1 MKKSELIS
9 LTEFGC
15 HLTIDANKFTCSE
28 VRLMAR
34 QTKNS
39 GGELTI
45 QNIEVF
51 SFCEIKMICE
61 EGRGHIT
68 LANVIC
74 N

>member
-15 HLTIDANKFTCSE
+15 HLTVDANKFTHSE
-28 VRLMAR
+28 LRSMACK
-34 QTKNS
+34 TKSS

-45 QNIEVF
+45 RNIEVF
-51 SFCEIKMICE
+51 SFSEIKMICE

-68 LANVIC
+68 LTDVSC